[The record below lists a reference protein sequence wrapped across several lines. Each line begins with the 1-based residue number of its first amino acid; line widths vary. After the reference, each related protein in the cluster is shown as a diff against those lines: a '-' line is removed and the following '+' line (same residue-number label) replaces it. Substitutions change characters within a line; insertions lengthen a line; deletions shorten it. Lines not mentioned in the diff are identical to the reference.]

1 MPAPEPP
8 RPSSL
13 SPAPTCR
20 TGRIRRTGGW
30 ARARPL
36 LNDPRGGLISDCQ
49 PHGGSGRLLEET
61 DNAPAGPP
69 TIYWAAS
76 RVPRGGLWGPG
87 AGLEASAPPSAGEG
101 TPSYGVTRG
110 GAARI
115 HTPAHASFFPF
126 NIRSLGHPISL
137 CLFLSLLGFGFCPLC
152 PAQSPPAPSPPK
164 LDSRCQLPLL
174 SLLLL
179 ANSSQ
184 FSLPPSFPKVY
195 TWLASLMHQLE
206 PFTSLCYLISG

>member
-137 CLFLSLLGFGFCPLC
+137 CLFLSLLGFGFCPV
-152 PAQSPPAPSPPK
+152 SH
-164 LDSRCQLPLL
+164 
-174 SLLLL
+174 
-179 ANSSQ
+179 
-184 FSLPPSFPKVY
+184 SLPYLRPTCPLIICLVPISIHLGFCIPRLFAHLPERKRSF
-195 TWLASLMHQLE
+195 L
-206 PFTSLCYLISG
+206 